1 MSFMDRKNILSEGF
15 VDTLLNLL
23 KNPLVKKAM
32 KDPEAKKAFDKAMK
46 SQKKTADFLDNLL
59 RKQGI
64 EPYKA
69 TPRK

>member
-1 MSFMDRKNILSEGF
+1 MSYMDRDNILSEGF
-15 VDTLLNLL
+15 LDTILKLI

-32 KDPEAKKAFDKAMK
+32 QDKKTKKAFANALK
-46 SQKKTADFLDNLL
+46 STKETGKFLDDLL

-64 EPYKA
+64 EPRKA

>member
-1 MSFMDRKNILSEGF
+1 MSYMDRKNILSEGF
-15 VDTLLNLL
+15 FDTLLKLL

-32 KDPEAKKAFDKAMK
+32 KDPKTKKAFDKAMK
-46 SQKKTADFLDNLL
+46 NQKKTADFLDDLL

>member
-1 MSFMDRKNILSEGF
+1 
-15 VDTLLNLL
+15 
-23 KNPLVKKAM
+23 M
-32 KDPEAKKAFDKAMK
+32 KDPKTKKAFDKAMK
-46 SQKKTADFLDNLL
+46 NQKKTADFLDDLL